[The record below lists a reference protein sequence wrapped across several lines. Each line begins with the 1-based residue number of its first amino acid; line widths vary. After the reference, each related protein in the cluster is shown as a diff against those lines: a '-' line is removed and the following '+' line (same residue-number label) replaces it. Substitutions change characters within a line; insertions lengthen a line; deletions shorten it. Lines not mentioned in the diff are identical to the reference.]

1 MNVDE
6 APEGTYSSRIHIQAP
21 VDQVFALLTTL
32 EGIHAWWEGSVSGNP
47 AELGELRFG
56 IHDSDDYTRVEVT
69 ATVFPTDVVWS
80 VLEDSG
86 YGGEWLNTSMVFH
99 LQEELD
105 ASTVLSLHHQGL
117 TPLLDCYADCASG
130 WDQQLQDI
138 KQAAE
143 SATG

>member
-1 MNVDE
+1 MRVEE

-32 EGIHAWWEGSVSGNP
+32 EGIQAWWKGSVSGDP

-56 IHDSDDYTRVEVT
+56 IHDSDDYTRIEVT
-69 ATVFPTDVVWS
+69 ARVFPTDVAWS

-86 YGGEWLNTSMVFH
+86 YGGEWLNTSMAFH

-105 ASTVLSLHHQGL
+105 ASTLLSLHHQGL

-130 WDQQLQDI
+130 WDQHLQDI

-143 SATG
+143 SSSG